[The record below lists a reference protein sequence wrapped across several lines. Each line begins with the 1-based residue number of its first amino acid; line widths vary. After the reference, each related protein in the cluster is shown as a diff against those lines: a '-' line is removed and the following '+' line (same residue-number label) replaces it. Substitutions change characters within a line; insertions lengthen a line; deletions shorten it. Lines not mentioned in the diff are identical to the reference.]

1 MSPLENLMVTIC
13 LIQILIAR
21 LKSNIHK
28 FRHANEQETEL
39 AFSLLIDLSNI
50 CSEKQIECCGSKYYP
65 KVS

>member
-1 MSPLENLMVTIC
+1 MSPLENIMVTIC

-50 CSEKQIECCGSKYYP
+50 CSEKQTECCGSKYYP